1 MIRDLLVRI
10 LKVVYVYP
18 ILDFIRIIS
27 NEKSNYGNVTFSQF
41 KEDEKY
47 LDFFNPHEKGSYIDV
62 GSWRPI
68 SGSNTFSL
76 YKLGWTGVA
85 IDPSKMNSFLFK
97 IFRKRD
103 RFIRAIVSTDIRRV
117 LYQFNPSTFNT
128 TDFNTYLKYTKDLRL
143 EYVGKKEFKAI
154 RLSDL
159 DIEMRP
165 ENNTLI
171 SIDCEGSDFDVLKSN
186 NWNRITPKVVI
197 VEIHSESLDQINQEK
212 SIFEYL
218 NEMNYIYVYNL
229 HVSYFFV
236 HFSQTKLTS
245 LH

>member
-1 MIRDLLVRI
+1 MRDLLVRI
-10 LKVVYVYP
+10 LKVVYIYP
-18 ILDFIRIIS
+18 ILDFIRIIK
-27 NEKSNYGNVTFSQF
+27 NEKIKQNNITFSQF

-47 LDFFNPHEKGSYIDV
+47 SDFFNPNEKGSYIDV

-76 YKLGWTGVA
+76 YKLGWAGIA
-85 IDPSKMNSFLFK
+85 IDPSKLNSFLFK

-103 RFIRAIVSTDIRRV
+103 RFIRAVASADTRRF

-128 TDFNTYLKYTKDLRL
+128 TDFSTYLMYTKDLRL
-143 EYVGKKEFKAI
+143 KYIGKKEFKAI

-159 DIEMRP
+159 DIEMLP
-165 ENNTLI
+165 ENNTLM

-197 VEIHSESLDQINQEK
+197 VEIHDESLDKISQKEA
-212 SIFEYL
+212 IFAYL
-218 NEMNYIYVYNL
+218 NEVNYIYVYKL

-236 HFSQTKLTS
+236 HCSHIKSTS
-245 LH
+245 RQ